1 MCSILNK
8 AQNFL
13 VLGFIFLYCVAVKKE
28 YMNKKP
34 LLLLLSLYLSFSCF
48 SQKLEYSSFLIP
60 AELKE
65 DANAVVRNSAIEIT
79 IEDVDKMI
87 VSKREVV
94 TVLNKLGMADARMA
108 ESYDNDTKIT
118 KLSAIIYD
126 AFGNQI
132 KKYKERDFLDISAV
146 DGGTL
151 YSDARVKYI
160 DYTPITYPYTLV
172 FESEYKTATTGF
184 IPWWFPVNGYYVS
197 VEKSTYT
204 LKNPK
209 GISWRKKET
218 HLSDFNI
225 EKNDSETD
233 LTYVLKNQK
242 AFEYENSSLSSRDI
256 LPLVKVALNKFYL
269 KGVYGEA
276 TNWQEFGKWMHKSLL
291 EGRDAIDEATKS
303 KVLNL
308 VKGVTDPEEKAKI
321 VYQFMQ
327 NKTRYISVQV
337 GIGGWEPIA
346 ARQVDK
352 VGYGDCKGLTNYTKA
367 LLDVVGVTSYYT
379 VVYADEKR
387 NLDKEFSSLQGNHVI
402 LNIPNKE
409 KDIWLECTS
418 QTMPFGFLGDFT
430 DDRNVLVVTPE
441 GGIIKRTDSYKDEVN
456 LQVTKANV
464 QLDIEGGLKATLT
477 RASKGIQYDDKFGYE
492 TLSEEELIKRYKSSD
507 WSYNN
512 NLEVNAVALN
522 NDKEKVVFTED
533 LEMSIKNYAAINQ
546 GEYLFRVNV
555 FNRVSYVPKRYR
567 TRKLPL
573 KIDKGYKDVDELTV
587 KIPNGYGLGVLPG
600 VKEIAT
606 KFGTYKVTFTKVD
619 DTTFKY
625 HKIMILKE
633 GVFPKE
639 DYKLYRS
646 FRRSVAKY
654 ENLRIAIV
662 KK

>member
-1 MCSILNK
+1 M
-8 AQNFL
+8 
-13 VLGFIFLYCVAVKKE
+13 
-28 YMNKKP
+28 
-34 LLLLLSLYLSFSCF
+34 LLLAFTCF

-65 DANAVVRNSAIEIT
+65 DANAVVRNSVIEIA
-79 IEDVDKMI
+79 IEDVDKMT

-94 TVLNKLGMADARMA
+94 TVLNKLGISDARIA

-118 KLSAIIYD
+118 KLSAVIYD

-132 KKYKERDFLDISAV
+132 KKYKERDFLDVSAV

-151 YSDARVKYI
+151 YSDSRVKYV

-209 GISWRKKET
+209 GIAWRKKET
-218 HLSDFNI
+218 HLTDFNI

-291 EGRDAIDEATKS
+291 EGRDVIDDATKF

-308 VKGVTDPEEKAKI
+308 VKGITDFEEKAKI
-321 VYQFMQ
+321 VYEFMQ

-367 LLDVVGVTSYYT
+367 LLDIAGVTSYYT
-379 VVYADEKR
+379 VVYADKKR
-387 NLDKEFSSLQGNHVI
+387 NLDKDFSSIQGNHVI

-430 DDRNVLVVTPE
+430 DDRDVLVVMPE
-441 GGIIKRTDSYKDEVN
+441 GGVIKRTTTYKNIENFQKTDA
-456 LQVTKANV
+456 TV
-464 QLDIEGGLKATLT
+464 QLRKDGSLTATLK
-477 RASKGIQYDDKFGYE
+477 RVSKGLQYDDKQGLISL
-492 TLSEEELIKRYKSSD
+492 TEEDLIKRYKSNV

-512 NLEVNAVALN
+512 NLEVNSVAIE
-522 NDKEKVVFTED
+522 NDKENVIFTED
-533 LEMSIKNYAAINQ
+533 LSVSIKNYAAINEQ
-546 GEYLFRVNV
+546 EYLFRVNI
-555 FNRVSYVPKRYR
+555 FNKIGYVPKRYR

-573 KIDKGYKDVDELTV
+573 KISQGYKDIDALIIKLPDGYSLNNLPETKELST
-587 KIPNGYGLGVLPG
+587 
-600 VKEIAT
+600 E
-606 KFGTYKVTFTKVD
+606 FGTYKITFTKVD
-619 DTTFKY
+619 DATFKY
-625 HKIMILKE
+625 QKSMVIKE
-633 GVFPKE
+633 GVYPKE
-639 DYKLYRS
+639 AYKLYRS
-646 FRRSVAKY
+646 FRRSIAKY
-654 ENLRIAIV
+654 ENLRIAIT

>member
-1 MCSILNK
+1 MYKNPFSI
-8 AQNFL
+8 
-13 VLGFIFLYCVAVKKE
+13 
-28 YMNKKP
+28 
-34 LLLLLSLYLSFSCF
+34 LLLLLAFTCF

-65 DANAVVRNSAIEIT
+65 DANAVVRNSVIEIA
-79 IEDVDKMI
+79 IEDVDKMT

-94 TVLNKLGMADARMA
+94 TVLNKLGISDARIA

-118 KLSAIIYD
+118 KLSAVIYD

-132 KKYKERDFLDISAV
+132 KKYKERDFLDVSAV

-151 YSDARVKYI
+151 YSDSRVKYV

-209 GISWRKKET
+209 GIAWRKKET
-218 HLSDFNI
+218 HLTDFNI

-291 EGRDAIDEATKS
+291 EGRDVIDDATKF

-308 VKGVTDPEEKAKI
+308 VKGITDFEEKAKI
-321 VYQFMQ
+321 VYEFMQ

-367 LLDVVGVTSYYT
+367 LLDIAGVTSYYT
-379 VVYADEKR
+379 VVYADKKR
-387 NLDKEFSSLQGNHVI
+387 NLDKDFSSIQGNHVI

-430 DDRNVLVVTPE
+430 DDRDVLVVMPE
-441 GGIIKRTDSYKDEVN
+441 GGVIKRTTTYKNIENFQKTDA
-456 LQVTKANV
+456 TV
-464 QLDIEGGLKATLT
+464 QLKKDGSLTATLK
-477 RASKGIQYDDKFGYE
+477 RVSKGLQYDDKQGLVSL
-492 TLSEEELIKRYKSSD
+492 TEEDLIKRYKSNV

-512 NLEVNAVALN
+512 NLEVNSVAIE
-522 NDKEKVVFTED
+522 NDKDKVVFTED
-533 LEMSIKNYAAINQ
+533 LSVSIKNYAAINQ
-546 GEYLFRVNV
+546 GEYLFRVNI
-555 FNRVSYVPKRYR
+555 FNKIGYVPKRYR

-573 KIDKGYKDVDELTV
+573 KISQGYKDIDDLII
-587 KIPNGYGLGVLPG
+587 KIPDGYSLNNLPET
-600 VKEIAT
+600 KELST
-606 KFGTYKVTFTKVD
+606 EFGTYKITFTKVD
-619 DTTFKY
+619 DATFKY
-625 HKIMILKE
+625 QKSMVIKE
-633 GVFPKE
+633 GVYPKE
-639 DYKLYRS
+639 AYKLYRS
-646 FRRSVAKY
+646 FRRSIAKY
-654 ENLRIAIV
+654 ENLRIAIT

>member
-1 MCSILNK
+1 MYKNPFSI
-8 AQNFL
+8 
-13 VLGFIFLYCVAVKKE
+13 
-28 YMNKKP
+28 
-34 LLLLLSLYLSFSCF
+34 LLLLLAFTCF

-65 DANAVVRNSAIEIT
+65 DANAVVRNSVIEIA
-79 IEDVDKMI
+79 IEDVDKMT

-94 TVLNKLGMADARMA
+94 TVLNKLGISDARIA

-118 KLSAIIYD
+118 KLSAVIYD

-132 KKYKERDFLDISAV
+132 KKYKERDFLDVSAV

-151 YSDARVKYI
+151 YSDSRVKYV

-209 GISWRKKET
+209 GIAWRKKET
-218 HLSDFNI
+218 HLTDFNI

-291 EGRDAIDEATKS
+291 EGRDVIDDATKF

-308 VKGVTDPEEKAKI
+308 VKGITDFEEKAKI
-321 VYQFMQ
+321 VYEFMQ

-367 LLDVVGVTSYYT
+367 LLDIAGVTSYYT
-379 VVYADEKR
+379 VVYADKKR
-387 NLDKEFSSLQGNHVI
+387 NLDKDFSSIQGNHVI

-430 DDRNVLVVTPE
+430 DDRDVLVVMPE
-441 GGIIKRTDSYKDEVN
+441 GGVIKRTTIYKNIENFQKTDA
-456 LQVTKANV
+456 TV
-464 QLDIEGGLKATLT
+464 QLKKDGSLTATLK
-477 RASKGIQYDDKFGYE
+477 RVSKGLQYDDKQGLVSL
-492 TLSEEELIKRYKSSD
+492 TEEDLIKRYKSNV

-512 NLEVNAVALN
+512 NLEVNSVAIE
-522 NDKEKVVFTED
+522 NDKDKVVFTED
-533 LEMSIKNYAAINQ
+533 LSVSIKNYAAINQ
-546 GEYLFRVNV
+546 GEYLFRVNI
-555 FNRVSYVPKRYR
+555 FNKIGYVPKRYR

-573 KIDKGYKDVDELTV
+573 KISQGYKDIDDLII
-587 KIPNGYGLGVLPG
+587 KIPDGYSLNNLPET
-600 VKEIAT
+600 KELST
-606 KFGTYKVTFTKVD
+606 DFGTYKITFTKVD

-625 HKIMILKE
+625 HKSIVIKE
-633 GVFPKE
+633 GVYPKE
-639 DYKLYRS
+639 EYKLYRS
-646 FRRSVAKY
+646 FRRSIAKY
-654 ENLRIAIV
+654 ENLRIAIT

>member
-1 MCSILNK
+1 MYKNPFSI
-8 AQNFL
+8 
-13 VLGFIFLYCVAVKKE
+13 
-28 YMNKKP
+28 
-34 LLLLLSLYLSFSCF
+34 LLLLLAFTCF

-65 DANAVVRNSAIEIT
+65 DANAVVRNSVIEIA
-79 IEDVDKMI
+79 IEDVDKMT

-94 TVLNKLGMADARMA
+94 TVLNKLGISDARIA

-118 KLSAIIYD
+118 KLSAVIYD

-132 KKYKERDFLDISAV
+132 KKYKERDFLDVSAV

-151 YSDARVKYI
+151 YSDSRVKYV

-209 GISWRKKET
+209 GIAWRKKET
-218 HLSDFNI
+218 HLTDFNI

-291 EGRDAIDEATKS
+291 EGRDVIDDATKF

-308 VKGVTDPEEKAKI
+308 VKGITDFEEKAKI
-321 VYQFMQ
+321 VYEFMQ

-367 LLDVVGVTSYYT
+367 LLDIAGVTSYYT
-379 VVYADEKR
+379 VVYADKKR
-387 NLDKEFSSLQGNHVI
+387 NLDKDFSSIQGNHVI

-430 DDRNVLVVTPE
+430 DDRDVLVVMPE
-441 GGIIKRTDSYKDEVN
+441 GGVIKRTTTYKNIENFQKTDA
-456 LQVTKANV
+456 TV
-464 QLDIEGGLKATLT
+464 QLKKDGSLTATLK
-477 RASKGIQYDDKFGYE
+477 RVSKGLQYDDKQGLVSL
-492 TLSEEELIKRYKSSD
+492 TEEDLIKRYKSNV

-512 NLEVNAVALN
+512 NLEVNSVAIE
-522 NDKEKVVFTED
+522 NDKENVIFTED
-533 LEMSIKNYAAINQ
+533 LSVSIKNYAAINQ
-546 GEYLFRVNV
+546 GEYLFRVNI
-555 FNRVSYVPKRYR
+555 FNKIGYVPKRYR

-573 KIDKGYKDVDELTV
+573 KISQGYKDIDDLII
-587 KIPNGYGLGVLPG
+587 KIPDGYSLNNLPET
-600 VKEIAT
+600 KELST
-606 KFGTYKVTFTKVD
+606 EFGTYKITFTKVD
-619 DTTFKY
+619 DATFKY
-625 HKIMILKE
+625 QKSMVIKE
-633 GVFPKE
+633 GVYPKE
-639 DYKLYRS
+639 AYKLYRS
-646 FRRSVAKY
+646 FRRSIAKY
-654 ENLRIAIV
+654 ENLRIAIT

>member
-1 MCSILNK
+1 MYKNPFSI
-8 AQNFL
+8 
-13 VLGFIFLYCVAVKKE
+13 
-28 YMNKKP
+28 
-34 LLLLLSLYLSFSCF
+34 LLLLLAFTCF

-65 DANAVVRNSAIEIT
+65 DANAVVRNSVIEIA
-79 IEDVDKMI
+79 IEDVDKMT

-94 TVLNKLGMADARMA
+94 TVLNKLGISDARIA

-118 KLSAIIYD
+118 KLSAVIYD

-132 KKYKERDFLDISAV
+132 KKYKERDFLDVSAV

-151 YSDARVKYI
+151 YSDSRVKYV

-209 GISWRKKET
+209 GIAWRKKET
-218 HLSDFNI
+218 HLTDFNI

-291 EGRDAIDEATKS
+291 EGRDVIDDATKF

-308 VKGVTDPEEKAKI
+308 VKGITDFEEKAKI
-321 VYQFMQ
+321 VYEFMQ

-367 LLDVVGVTSYYT
+367 LLDIAGVTSYYT
-379 VVYADEKR
+379 VVYADKKR
-387 NLDKEFSSLQGNHVI
+387 NLDKDFSSIQGNHVI

-430 DDRNVLVVTPE
+430 DDRDVLVVMPE
-441 GGIIKRTDSYKDEVN
+441 GGVIKRTTTYKDIEN
-456 LQVTKANV
+456 FQKTDATV
-464 QLDIEGGLKATLT
+464 QLKKDGSLNATLK
-477 RASKGIQYDDKFGYE
+477 RVSKGLQYDDKQGFVSL
-492 TLSEEELIKRYKSSD
+492 TEEDLIKRYKSNV

-512 NLEVNAVALN
+512 NLEVNSVAIE
-522 NDKEKVVFTED
+522 NDKENVIFTED
-533 LEMSIKNYAAINQ
+533 LNVSIKNYAAINQ

-555 FNRVSYVPKRYR
+555 FNKIGYVPKRYR

-573 KIDKGYKDVDELTV
+573 KISQGYKDIDNLII
-587 KIPNGYGLGVLPG
+587 KIPDGYSLSNLPET
-600 VKEIAT
+600 KELST

-619 DTTFKY
+619 ETTFKY
-625 HKIMILKE
+625 QKIMLIKE
-633 GVFPKE
+633 GVYSKE

-654 ENLRIAIV
+654 ENLRIAII

>member
-1 MCSILNK
+1 MYKNPFSI
-8 AQNFL
+8 
-13 VLGFIFLYCVAVKKE
+13 
-28 YMNKKP
+28 
-34 LLLLLSLYLSFSCF
+34 LLLLLAFTCF

-65 DANAVVRNSAIEIT
+65 DANAVVRNSVIEIA
-79 IEDVDKMI
+79 IEDVDKMT

-94 TVLNKLGMADARMA
+94 TVLNKLGISDARIA

-118 KLSAIIYD
+118 KLSAVIYD

-132 KKYKERDFLDISAV
+132 KKYKERDFLDVSAV

-151 YSDARVKYI
+151 YSDSRVKYV

-209 GISWRKKET
+209 GIAWRKKET
-218 HLSDFNI
+218 HLTDFNI

-291 EGRDAIDEATKS
+291 EGRDVIDDATKF

-308 VKGVTDPEEKAKI
+308 VKGITDFEEKAKI
-321 VYQFMQ
+321 VYEFMQ

-367 LLDVVGVTSYYT
+367 LLDIAGVTSYYT
-379 VVYADEKR
+379 VVYADKKR
-387 NLDKEFSSLQGNHVI
+387 NLDKDFSSIQGNHVI

-430 DDRNVLVVTPE
+430 DDRDVLVVMPE
-441 GGIIKRTDSYKDEVN
+441 GGVIKRTTRYKDIEN
-456 LQVTKANV
+456 FQKTDATV
-464 QLDIEGGLKATLT
+464 QLRKDGSLTATLK
-477 RASKGIQYDDKFGYE
+477 RVSKGLQYDDKQGLISL
-492 TLSEEELIKRYKSSD
+492 TEEDLIKRYKSNV

-512 NLEVNAVALN
+512 NLEVNSVAIE
-522 NDKEKVVFTED
+522 NDKDKVVFTED
-533 LEMSIKNYAAINQ
+533 LSVSIKNYAAINQ
-546 GEYLFRVNV
+546 GEYLFRVNI
-555 FNRVSYVPKRYR
+555 FNKIGYVPKRYR

-573 KIDKGYKDVDELTV
+573 KISQGYKDIDALII
-587 KIPNGYGLGVLPG
+587 KIPDGYSLNNLPET
-600 VKEIAT
+600 KELST
-606 KFGTYKVTFTKVD
+606 DFGTYKITFTKVD

-625 HKIMILKE
+625 HKSIVIKE
-633 GVFPKE
+633 GVYPKE
-639 DYKLYRS
+639 EYKLYRS
-646 FRRSVAKY
+646 FRRSIAKY
-654 ENLRIAIV
+654 ENLRIAIT

>member
-1 MCSILNK
+1 
-8 AQNFL
+8 
-13 VLGFIFLYCVAVKKE
+13 
-28 YMNKKP
+28 MNKR
-34 LLLLLSLYLSFSCF
+34 LLSLLFFVLFSVFCF
-48 SQKLEYSSFLIP
+48 SQKREYSSLLIP
-60 AELKE
+60 LELKE
-65 DANAVVRNSAIEIT
+65 NSNAVVRNSAIEIT
-79 IEDVDKMI
+79 IEDIDKMI
-87 VSKREVV
+87 VSKKEVV
-94 TVLNKLGMADARMA
+94 TVLNKLGNADARIS

-118 KLSAIIYD
+118 NLSAIIYD

-132 KKYKERDFLDISAV
+132 KKYKERDFLDVSAV
-146 DGGTL
+146 SGGTL
-151 YSDARVKYI
+151 YSDSRVKYI

-218 HLSDFNI
+218 NCTDFNI
-225 EKNDSETD
+225 EKNNSETV
-233 LTYVLKNQK
+233 LKYVLKNQK
-242 AFEYENSSLSSRDI
+242 AYEYENSSLSPRDF
-256 LPLVKVALNKFYL
+256 LPMIKVALNKFYL

-276 TNWQEFGKWMHKSLL
+276 TNWEEFGKWMHNSLL
-291 EGRDAIDEATKS
+291 QGRDIIDEVTKA
-303 KVLNL
+303 KVLDL
-308 VKGVTDPEEKAKI
+308 VKDAKNLEEKAKI

-346 ARQVDK
+346 AKQVDK

-367 LLDVVGVTSYYT
+367 LLDIVGVTSYYT

-387 NLDKEFSSLQGNHVI
+387 NLDKDFSSIQGNHVI
-402 LNIPNKE
+402 LNIPNIE

-430 DDRNVLVVTPE
+430 DDRDVLVVMPE
-441 GGIIKRTDSYKDEVN
+441 GGVIKRTTTYKDIEN
-456 LQVTKANV
+456 FQKTDATV
-464 QLDIEGGLKATLT
+464 QLKKDGSLNATLK
-477 RASKGIQYDDKFGYE
+477 RVSKGLQYDDKQGFVSL
-492 TLSEEELIKRYKSSD
+492 TEEDLIKRYKSNV

-512 NLEVNAVALN
+512 NLEVNSVAIE
-522 NDKEKVVFTED
+522 NDKENVIFTED
-533 LEMSIKNYAAINQ
+533 LNVSIKNYAAINQ
-546 GEYLFRVNV
+546 GEYLFRVNI
-555 FNRVSYVPKRYR
+555 FNKIGYVPKRYR

-573 KIDKGYKDVDELTV
+573 KISQGYKDIDDLII
-587 KIPNGYGLGVLPG
+587 KIPDGYSLSNLPET
-600 VKEIAT
+600 KELST
-606 KFGTYKVTFTKVD
+606 KFGTYKITFTKVD
-619 DTTFKY
+619 ETTFKY
-625 HKIMILKE
+625 QKIMLIKE
-633 GVFPKE
+633 GVYSKE

-654 ENLRIAIV
+654 ENLRIAII

>member
-1 MCSILNK
+1 MYNTPFSIL
-8 AQNFL
+8 
-13 VLGFIFLYCVAVKKE
+13 
-28 YMNKKP
+28 
-34 LLLLLSLYLSFSCF
+34 LLILSFTCF

-65 DANAVVRNSAIEIT
+65 DANAVVRNSVIEIA
-79 IEDVDKMI
+79 IEDVDKMT

-94 TVLNKLGMADARMA
+94 TVLNKLGISDARIA

-118 KLSAIIYD
+118 KLSAVIYD

-132 KKYKERDFLDISAV
+132 KKYKERDFLDVSAV
-146 DGGTL
+146 SGGTL
-151 YSDARVKYI
+151 YSDSRVKYVN
-160 DYTPITYPYTLV
+160 YTPITYPYTLV
-172 FESEYKTATTGF
+172 FKSEYKTATTGF

-197 VEKSTYT
+197 VEKSTYNLVN
-204 LKNPK
+204 LKRIK
-209 GISWRKKET
+209 VRKKE
-218 HLSDFNI
+218 
-225 EKNDSETD
+225 KNFHNYSIIDSSSEFD
-233 LTYVLKNQK
+233 VKYELTNQK
-242 AFEYENSSLSSRDI
+242 AIESENNSPNSIDF
-256 LPLVKVALNKFYL
+256 LPYLMVGVNHFALKEIIGTAN
-269 KGVYGEA
+269 
-276 TNWQEFGKWMHKSLL
+276 NWLEFGKWRYDYLKNGNDELSEEIKLKA
-291 EGRDAIDEATKS
+291 RD
-303 KVLNL
+303 L
-308 VKGVTDPEEKAKI
+308 VKNIEDPIEKAKI
-321 VYQFMQ
+321 IYQFMQ
-327 NKTRYISVQV
+327 NKTRYISVQE
-337 GIGGWEPIA
+337 GIGGWKPISA
-346 ARQVDK
+346 DQVDK

-367 LLDVVGVTSYYT
+367 LLDAVGVQSHYS
-379 VVYADEKR
+379 VIWAGKERRSVEK
-387 NLDKEFSSLQGNHVI
+387 DFFGMQGNHVI

-418 QTMPFGFLGDFT
+418 QSMPFGFLGDFT

-456 LQVTKANV
+456 LQLTIANV
-464 QLDIEGGLKATLT
+464 QLDLEGGLKATLT
-477 RASKGIQYDDKFGYE
+477 RDSKGIQYGDKFGYE

-512 NLEVNAVALN
+512 NLEVNSITLK
-522 NDKEKVVFTED
+522 NDKDKVVFTED

-555 FNRVSYVPKRYR
+555 FNRISYVPKRYR

-573 KIDKGYKDVDELTV
+573 KIGKGYKYVDELTV
-587 KIPNGYGLGVLPG
+587 KIPDGYVLGILPG
-600 VKEIAT
+600 VKEIST
-606 KFGTYKVTFTKVD
+606 KFGTYKVTFTKID
-619 DTTFKY
+619 DSTFKY

>member
-1 MCSILNK
+1 MYKNPFSI
-8 AQNFL
+8 
-13 VLGFIFLYCVAVKKE
+13 
-28 YMNKKP
+28 
-34 LLLLLSLYLSFSCF
+34 LLLLLAFTCF

-65 DANAVVRNSAIEIT
+65 DANAVVRNSVIEIA
-79 IEDVDKMI
+79 IEDVDKMT

-94 TVLNKLGMADARMA
+94 TVLNKLGISDARIA

-118 KLSAIIYD
+118 KLSAVIYD

-132 KKYKERDFLDISAV
+132 KKYKERDFLDVSAV

-151 YSDARVKYI
+151 YSDSRVKYV

-209 GISWRKKET
+209 GIAWRKKET
-218 HLSDFNI
+218 HLTDFNI

-291 EGRDAIDEATKS
+291 EGRDVIDDATKF

-308 VKGVTDPEEKAKI
+308 VKGITDFEEKAKI
-321 VYQFMQ
+321 VYEFMQ

-367 LLDVVGVTSYYT
+367 LLDIAGVTSYYT
-379 VVYADEKR
+379 VVYADKKR
-387 NLDKEFSSLQGNHVI
+387 NLDKDFSSIQGNHVI

-430 DDRNVLVVTPE
+430 DDRDVLVVMPE
-441 GGIIKRTDSYKDEVN
+441 GGVIKRTTRYKDIEN
-456 LQVTKANV
+456 FQKTDATV
-464 QLDIEGGLKATLT
+464 QLKKDGSLTATLK
-477 RASKGIQYDDKFGYE
+477 RVSKGLQYDDKQGLVSL
-492 TLSEEELIKRYKSSD
+492 TEEDLIKRYKSNV

-512 NLEVNAVALN
+512 NLEVNSVAIE
-522 NDKEKVVFTED
+522 NDKDKVVFTED
-533 LEMSIKNYAAINQ
+533 LSVSIKNYAAINQ
-546 GEYLFRVNV
+546 GEYLFRVNI
-555 FNRVSYVPKRYR
+555 FNKIGYVPKRYR

-573 KIDKGYKDVDELTV
+573 KISQGYKDIDDLII
-587 KIPNGYGLGVLPG
+587 KIPDGYSLNNLPET
-600 VKEIAT
+600 KELST
-606 KFGTYKVTFTKVD
+606 DFGTYKITFTKVD

-625 HKIMILKE
+625 HKSIVIKE
-633 GVFPKE
+633 GVYPKE
-639 DYKLYRS
+639 EYKLYRS
-646 FRRSVAKY
+646 FRRSIAKY
-654 ENLRIAIV
+654 ENLRIAIT